1 MKYKTVQA
9 AHEIR
14 MWAIALATGFVAAKK
29 YVDTHPEA
37 AEWLNGKVSRVT
49 GKFKKKEELK
59 EEEKVIRVVIIR
71 EGES

>member
-1 MKYKTVQA
+1 MRYKTVQA

-14 MWAIALATGFVAAKK
+14 MWAIALATGFIAAKK

-37 AEWLNGKVSRVT
+37 AEWLNDKVSRVT
-49 GKFKKKEELK
+49 GKFKKKEEPK
-59 EEEKVIRVVIIR
+59 EEKVIRVVIIR

>member
-9 AHEIR
+9 AHELR

-37 AEWLNGKVSRVT
+37 EAWLNDKVSRVT
-49 GKFKKKEELK
+49 GKFKKKEEPK
-59 EEEKVIRVVIIR
+59 EEKVIRVVIIR

>member
-14 MWAIALATGFVAAKK
+14 MWLIALTSGAIVAKK

-37 AEWLNGKVSRVT
+37 AEWVNNKVSKVI
-49 GKFKKKEELK
+49 GKFKKKEEPK
-59 EEEKVIRVVIIR
+59 TEEKIIKVVIIR
-71 EGES
+71 ED

>member
-14 MWAIALATGFVAAKK
+14 MWAITLTAAAIAAKK
-29 YVDTHPEA
+29 YVDKHPATA
-37 AEWLNGKVSRVT
+37 AKLHDKWERVT
-49 GKFKKKEELK
+49 GKFKKKEEPK
-59 EEEKVIRVVIIR
+59 EEKVIRVVIIH

>member
-29 YVDTHPEA
+29 YADTHPEA
-37 AEWLNGKVSRVT
+37 KKWLEEKVSSVT
-49 GKFKKKEELK
+49 GKFKKKEEPK
-59 EEEKVIRVVIIR
+59 EEKVIRVVIIR

>member
-9 AHEIR
+9 AHELR

-37 AEWLNGKVSRVT
+37 AEWLNDKVSRVT

-59 EEEKVIRVVIIR
+59 EERIIRVVIVHD
-71 EGES
+71 GES

>member
-14 MWAIALATGFVAAKK
+14 MWAIALATGVVAAKK

-37 AEWLNGKVSRVT
+37 AEWLNDKVSRVT
-49 GKFKKKEELK
+49 GKFKKKEEPK
-59 EEEKVIRVVIIR
+59 EDRIIKVVVIH
-71 EGES
+71 ED